1 MAIDEAIEAAKELC
15 SADAPGF
22 VNGILAR
29 GAPRGGGIGVTVR
42 SRSTSWPT
50 SSRTWPRGCAPA
62 ISAPSEAAEL
72 VQRSAE
78 LAARIGSE
86 LDARGRSA
94 DRLEGQE
101 RLL

>member
-1 MAIDEAIEAAKELC
+1 VTGPESLEDLATELE
-15 SADAPGF
+15 SVAVRLRSGE
-22 VNGILAR
+22 LA
-29 GAPRGGGIGVTVR
+29 GD
-42 SRSTSWPT
+42 
-50 SSRTWPRGCAPA
+50 
-62 ISAPSEAAEL
+62 EAAEL

-78 LAARIGSE
+78 LAARIGAE

>member
-1 MAIDEAIEAAKELC
+1 MTHPDPLDELAAELEQV
-15 SADAPGF
+15 ADRLRSGE
-22 VNGILAR
+22 L
-29 GAPRGGGIGVTVR
+29 GAD
-42 SRSTSWPT
+42 
-50 SSRTWPRGCAPA
+50 
-62 ISAPSEAAEL
+62 EAAEL

-78 LAARIGSE
+78 LAGRLGSE

>member
-1 MAIDEAIEAAKELC
+1 VTGPESLEDLATELESVAARLRSGELG
-15 SADAPGF
+15 AD
-22 VNGILAR
+22 
-29 GAPRGGGIGVTVR
+29 
-42 SRSTSWPT
+42 
-50 SSRTWPRGCAPA
+50 
-62 ISAPSEAAEL
+62 EAAEL

-78 LAARIGSE
+78 LAARIGAE

>member
-1 MAIDEAIEAAKELC
+1 MAARLRSGELG
-15 SADAPGF
+15 AD
-22 VNGILAR
+22 
-29 GAPRGGGIGVTVR
+29 
-42 SRSTSWPT
+42 
-50 SSRTWPRGCAPA
+50 
-62 ISAPSEAAEL
+62 EAAEL

-78 LAARIGSE
+78 LAARIGAE